1 MRPDVASTAGQAQRE
16 RRRGVYRRT
25 DGRWEGKV
33 FVDAPDGK
41 PKRVSVYA
49 DTEREA
55 LEELNKLRD

>member
-1 MRPDVASTAGQAQRE
+1 MSPRQRAKRNANGE
-16 RRRGVYRRT
+16 GGVCRRA
-25 DGRWEGKV
+25 DGRWERKV

-41 PKRVSVYA
+41 PKRVSVYG